1 LGVESTVI
9 RQLPP
14 DVAAKI
20 AAGEVVER
28 PASVVK
34 ELIENSLDAGAH
46 HIRVELAGGGLEL
59 IRVTDDGRGL
69 SPDDMPLAF
78 SRHATSKIGSIADLD
93 SIHTLGF
100 RGEALAS
107 IAAVARVA
115 LTSRRRDDAVGAQL
129 VADEG
134 ALGAVTPAGAPIGTT
149 ILVRGLFSSVP
160 ARLKFLKTR
169 ATETGHSLR
178 LLEQYALAYPEV
190 RFTAISEGRQVF
202 HSPGDGDL
210 RNAIT
215 AVYGL
220 SVAEQ
225 MLPIGE
231 SVEAVDTPATTDADT
246 PVATQADASERP
258 RVSGYISRPTC
269 YKATRQFLSFF
280 VNRRWVQSRSLS
292 FAVEEAYHSLL
303 LTGRHPVVVVNVA
316 LDPSLLDVNV
326 HPAKTEVRFL
336 RERQVYAAVQR
347 AARAALLATAA
358 APDVSPR
365 VFAVPSWET
374 PTEQPFTGVSPWD
387 DTPNDAPRVDNN
399 TDPADMLTV
408 ASQRMGIGSA
418 PDGEADQAAG
428 AHDAPL
434 AGRRVPATGRGGPDA
449 GRMAAPGDSADPAQA
464 PLWRDRALGGDRL
477 RTPTQPITDGFR
489 LPGPLSNTPI
499 GGKKFPPLRVMGQVA
514 QSYIVAEGPDGVY
527 LVDQHAAH
535 ERILLDRM
543 VAEWRARAVASQLL
557 LEPME
562 FALAP
567 DEREA
572 VEDHLPALRAIGFAL
587 ELRDDAT
594 ADTLLVRA
602 TPGALS
608 RELREQPL
616 RDLLLA
622 LVGADAEAASH
633 GETWEEHALANVA
646 CKAAIKAGQSLNP
659 AEQRALIE
667 QLEAAHASLSCCHGR
682 PTMIQLSLAALEREF
697 DRR

>member
-1 LGVESTVI
+1 MGYRLGIEPTPVI

-34 ELIENSLDAGAH
+34 ELIENSLDAGAR

-59 IRVTDDGRGL
+59 IRVSDDGRGVAADEL
-69 SPDDMPLAF
+69 PLAF
-78 SRHATSKIGSIADLD
+78 ARHATSKIGAITDLD
-93 SIHTLGF
+93 RNHPRGF
-100 RGEALAS
+100 RGEAMLAS
-107 IAAVARVA
+107 RH
-115 LTSRRRDDAVGAQL
+115 RDATTGAQL
-129 VADEG
+129 SADEG
-134 ALGAVTPAGAPIGTT
+134 ALGAVTPAGAPIGAT
-149 ILVRGLFSSVP
+149 IVVRGLFSSVP

-202 HSPGDGDL
+202 HTPGDGDL
-210 RNAIT
+210 RHAIV

-220 SVAEQ
+220 AVAEQ
-225 MLPIGE
+225 MLPIGD
-231 SVEAVDTPATTDADT
+231 SVGAAAEGDVVASPDAPTGVED
-246 PVATQADASERP
+246 ERP
-258 RVSGYISRPTC
+258 RVSGYISRPSC
-269 YKATRQFLSFF
+269 YKSTRQFLSFF

-303 LTGRHPVVVVNVA
+303 LTGRHPVVVINVT
-316 LDPSLLDVNV
+316 LDPALLDVNV

-347 AARAALLATAA
+347 ATRAALVATAE
-358 APDVSPR
+358 APNVSPR
-365 VFAVPSWET
+365 VFAVPNWEA
-374 PTEQPFTGVSPWD
+374 PSEQPFTGVSPWD
-387 DTPNDAPRVDNN
+387 DTP
-399 TDPADMLTV
+399 DPADAPTVGV
-408 ASQRMGIGSA
+408 ASVVAPESHPAQDRLANGASGATQDQR
-418 PDGEADQAAG
+418 AAG
-428 AHDAPL
+428 EQRRPAGDALGADGAFPAAPRADRAPL
-434 AGRRVPATGRGGPDA
+434 
-449 GRMAAPGDSADPAQA
+449 PAQS
-464 PLWRDRALGGDRL
+464 PLWRG
-477 RTPTQPITDGFR
+477 RTPGEFAPRASADADASGFR
-489 LPGPLSNTPI
+489 MPGPAPDALV

-514 QSYIVAEGPDGVY
+514 QSYLLAEGPDGVY
-527 LVDQHAAH
+527 LIDQHAAH

-543 VAEWRARAVASQLL
+543 VAEWRARAVAAQLL
-557 LEPME
+557 LEPLALE
-562 FALAP
+562 LAP
-567 DEREA
+567 TEREA
-572 VEDHLPALRAIGFAL
+572 VDDHLDALRAIGFAL
-587 ELRDDAT
+587 ELLDDAT
-594 ADTLLVRA
+594 TDTLLVRA
-602 TPGALS
+602 TPGVLS

-646 CKAAIKAGQSLNP
+646 CKAAIKAGQSLSP

-667 QLEAAHASLSCCHGR
+667 QLEATRVSLSCCHGR
-682 PTMIQLSLAALEREF
+682 PTMIHLSLSALEREF